1 MRKTGRFEREI
12 TLELPNHEKRALVL
26 EAEFRAIGVFINNEV
41 LKEISYSLSGFTIND
56 LRCLVREF
64 LLIED
69 NFEENL
75 KLKLAL

>member
-1 MRKTGRFEREI
+1 M
-12 TLELPNHEKRALVL
+12 ELPNHEKRAFVL
-26 EAEFRAIGVFINNEV
+26 EAEFKVIGITINNEV

-64 LLIED
+64 LLVEG
-69 NFEENL
+69 NYEESL